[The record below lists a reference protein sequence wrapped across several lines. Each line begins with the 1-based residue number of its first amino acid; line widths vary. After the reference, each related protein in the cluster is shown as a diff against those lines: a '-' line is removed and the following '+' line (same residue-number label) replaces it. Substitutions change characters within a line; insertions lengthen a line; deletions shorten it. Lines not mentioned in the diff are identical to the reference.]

1 MASTTTARSRPSS
14 SSTSPALRR
23 RMHVL
28 ERAHGHAFTATTAD
42 SSTRFGEGSDGY
54 VEEDGDGGELSPL
67 PSPPTSFTYEE
78 EQEAEEGEEGYDED
92 DDERAQGRPRVEND
106 RNGHVHAHGVE
117 DDAAHL
123 PHTPRPWYQPSLP
136 VLLALAPPIGNW
148 LTGGDHVKDLL
159 LLLLLVFYL
168 HQLVEVPWNLYHAAR
183 PRRPPPASFSTS
195 GSGSLPSAAPTPIL
209 HPASSPDISAETS
222 NSTTHKNHAVAEE
235 KEQARIRAL
244 ARSELRTLE
253 IFLLLLA
260 LSAPLLGVL
269 LLRSLASLT
278 SSSPQPHSAAGA
290 HGSASGHGIQ
300 KATPISW
307 FSATLFALLTALRPL
322 RELITRVSAR
332 TSTLHTII
340 HAPPP
345 PSSHFSSTHAVERRE
360 VEELKIQ
367 LGRLDAELRR
377 LRKENSEA
385 MQAVEVYVES
395 ALTPLEDGVRR
406 VERRVGKLRAAS
418 KSTVGTSGKKGENL
432 NGKADGTT
440 FIPAPAPPS
449 SPKGVLGLLSWFAA
463 PTSAYTSAPPS
474 GPAAKAKA
482 PIAVAPRAPL
492 SAKRRTLEVI
502 PEDGV
507 LPSPSAY
514 TSAPEY
520 FAPHAP
526 STSAHPSAYISTTPN
541 AVTRTPTR
549 SASAPTAAATT
560 ILRWCFALALWPLR
574 VLLWPVRILA
584 IPVRGVGRVL
594 GV

>member
-1 MASTTTARSRPSS
+1 MASTTTARSRPIS
-14 SSTSPALRR
+14 SSTPPALRR

-42 SSTRFGEGSDGY
+42 SSTRFGEGSDG
-54 VEEDGDGGELSPL
+54 DGEELSPF
-67 PSPPTSFTYEE
+67 PSPPTSFAYEE

-92 DDERAQGRPRVEND
+92 DDEGERAQGTPRVEND
-106 RNGHVHAHGVE
+106 RTGHAHGAE

-222 NSTTHKNHAVAEE
+222 NSTTRKNQVVAEE
-235 KEQARIRAL
+235 QEQARVRAL

-278 SSSPQPHSAAGA
+278 SSSPVHPNT
-290 HGSASGHGIQ
+290 ASGNGVQ
-300 KATPISW
+300 TATPISW
-307 FSATLFALLTALRPL
+307 FSTTLFALLTALRPL
-322 RELITRVSAR
+322 RELVTRISAR
-332 TSTLHTII
+332 TSTLQTLI
-340 HAPPP
+340 HSPPP
-345 PSSHFSSTHAVERRE
+345 PSSSSLSSAVERKE
-360 VEELKIQ
+360 LEELKTR
-367 LGRLDAELRR
+367 LARLDAELQR
-377 LRKENSEA
+377 LRKENREA
-385 MQAVEVYVES
+385 MQAVEVYVEG

-432 NGKADGTT
+432 NGKADGTI
-440 FIPAPAPPS
+440 FVPAPAPPS
-449 SPKGVLGLLSWFAA
+449 HKGVLGLLSWFAA
-463 PTSAYTSAPPS
+463 PTSAFTPAPPS
-474 GPAAKAKA
+474 GATSKAKA
-482 PIAVAPRAPL
+482 PITVAPLAPL
-492 SAKRRTLEVI
+492 SAKRRTLEAI

-526 STSAHPSAYISTTPN
+526 STSAHPSAYTSASSTTPN
-541 AVTRTPTR
+541 GMTRTSTRPT
-549 SASAPTAAATT
+549 SAPTAAATT

-584 IPVRGVGRVL
+584 IPVRGVGRVI